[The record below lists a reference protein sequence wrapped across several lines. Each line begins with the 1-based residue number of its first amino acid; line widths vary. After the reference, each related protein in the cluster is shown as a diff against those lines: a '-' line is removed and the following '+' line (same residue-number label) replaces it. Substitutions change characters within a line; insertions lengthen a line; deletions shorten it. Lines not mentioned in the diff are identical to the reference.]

1 VRARCIRS
9 GEDDEPCASPALRR
23 KHWPSPSPA
32 QLGATCSMTAVVA
45 IAPRGPDDA
54 TVQAAECLILQGKED
69 GHLTPG
75 EILARFPDL
84 AEPDQI
90 EEVFRLFRAMGI
102 EVSDGEDYPEDREP
116 AEALPAA
123 DVDSVCSDDPI
134 RLYLKE
140 ISQFALLSREE
151 EVELAQRIEM
161 GDDSSRRNLTE
172 ANLRLVVSIAKRYTG
187 RGLSFLDLIQEG
199 NTGLIRAVEKFDYHR
214 GYKFSTY
221 ATWWIRQAMTRAL
234 SDQSRVIRI
243 PVHLGEVITKI
254 GKVSGRLREELGR
267 EPTRAEVAEELG
279 ITPDRVQEVLELS
292 REPLSL
298 STPIGEDEDAQIG
311 DFVEDKG
318 AVTPPEAAMRAQLST
333 EVENVLDSLLPR
345 ERRVMQLRF
354 GLLDGRLRTLEEVG
368 SRFGVSRER
377 VRQMEAEALR
387 KLRQPSRTKRL
398 RDYLE

>member
-1 VRARCIRS
+1 MS
-9 GEDDEPCASPALRR
+9 
-23 KHWPSPSPA
+23 
-32 QLGATCSMTAVVA
+32 AVVA

-54 TVQAAECLILQGKED
+54 AVQAAECLILQGKED

-75 EILARFPDL
+75 EILARFPGL

-90 EEVFRLFRAMGI
+90 EEIFRLFRAMGI
-102 EVSDGEDYPEDREP
+102 EVSDGEDYPDDSEP
-116 AEALPAA
+116 AERRFPSAA
-123 DVDSVCSDDPI
+123 VGSVSSDDPI

-140 ISQFALLSREE
+140 ISQFALLRREE

-161 GDDSSRRNLTE
+161 GDDAARRKLTE
-172 ANLRLVVSIAKRYTG
+172 ANLRLVVSIAKRYPG

-199 NTGLIRAVEKFDYHR
+199 NTGLMRAVEKFDYHR

-234 SDQSRVIRI
+234 SDQSRVIRL

-254 GKVSGRLREELGR
+254 GKVSLRLREELGR

-279 ITPDRVQEVLELS
+279 ITPDRVQEVLAIS

-318 AVTPPEAAMRAQLST
+318 AVPPPEAAMRAQLST
-333 EVENVLDSLLPR
+333 EVETVLDFLTPR

-354 GLLDGRLRTLEEVG
+354 DFYGWPRTLEEIG
-368 SRFGVSRER
+368 NRFGVSRER
-377 VRQMEAEALR
+377 VRQMEAEALW
-387 KLRQPSRTKRL
+387 KTA
-398 RDYLE
+398 

>member
-1 VRARCIRS
+1 MS
-9 GEDDEPCASPALRR
+9 
-23 KHWPSPSPA
+23 
-32 QLGATCSMTAVVA
+32 AVVA

-54 TVQAAECLILQGKED
+54 AVQAAECLIVQGKED

-102 EVSDGEDYPEDREP
+102 EISDGEDYPEDSEP
-116 AEALPAA
+116 AEAALPAA
-123 DVDSVCSDDPI
+123 AVGSVSSDDPI
-134 RLYLKE
+134 RFYLKE
-140 ISQFALLSREE
+140 ISQFALLRREE

-161 GDDSSRRNLTE
+161 GDDAARRTLTE
-172 ANLRLVVSIAKRYTG
+172 ANLRLVVSIAKRYPG

-234 SDQSRVIRI
+234 SDQSRVIRL

-254 GKVSGRLREELGR
+254 GKVSLRLREELGR

-279 ITPDRVQEVLELS
+279 ITPDRVQEVLAIS

-318 AVTPPEAAMRAQLST
+318 AVSPPEAAMRAQLST
-333 EVENVLDSLLPR
+333 EVETVLDSLTPR

-354 GLLDGRLRTLEEVG
+354 GLLDGRLRTLEEIG
-368 SRFGVSRER
+368 NRFGVSRER

-387 KLRQPSRTKRL
+387 KLRHPSRSKRL